1 MQRGRGLKY
10 VRHRLD
16 MKKRYARN
24 VLQPLAI
31 NVLAKTFF
39 IRFSLPLHYI
49 KVEWVVGFGRR
60 EKTRQPRRAPA
71 ASPPPSAARSSAAA
85 HSALSSPPPTTACLR
100 HKKQREK
107 DFCNHGGYRSVA
119 ALFRA
124 LAKQRL
130 ASYQCNFR
138 STSPLVG
145 LSVRTLCSRRSSRF
159 PSTRRRAVFCRCTL
173 CSLVAAAA

>member
-1 MQRGRGLKY
+1 MFLY
-10 VRHRLD
+10 V
-16 MKKRYARN
+16 
-24 VLQPLAI
+24 
-31 NVLAKTFF
+31 AKTFVM
-39 IRFSLPLHYI
+39 RFSLPIDYI
-49 KVEWVVGFGRR
+49 KVEWVAEFGPRAQP
-60 EKTRQPRRAPA
+60 RQLRRAPA

-107 DFCNHGGYRSVA
+107 DFWNHGGYRSVA

-124 LAKQRL
+124 LTKQRL
-130 ASYQCNFR
+130 ASDQCNFR

-145 LSVRTLCSRRSSRF
+145 LSVRTFCSRRSSRF
-159 PSTRRRAVFCRCTL
+159 PSTRRRAVFCRCAL